1 MVWNWL
7 KNVGKGV
14 TGSAKVGS
22 DTQMYLAAD
31 KQAEST
37 ALSLPGN
44 TALAE
49 QREEMQ
55 VAQLKLQYLQQTE
68 NQQGQGWLAE
78 TGEDLAKELPEKI
91 SALQPWQGGPN
102 YEGAKELQEKYHAF
116 QGELAKLNHERAKE
130 LQEFIQRVQIALSE
144 KNLDFQRWR
153 WEEEKSLQL
162 QVLEL
167 NHELQRSLADYQKET
182 SLKLVEEQK
191 RLENSPIWL
200 VASDLL
206 NSHSQE
212 EVMPLRI
219 FFAPP
224 KIQFE
229 RPDKAGGAGKEF
241 PEIELTLGEGLRQ
254 FLREYSAQGRS
265 LDFLAGAW
273 VSKTFHSEASIKALF
288 SALKSE
294 PTLVLESEVD
304 GNYLNFRVAY
314 WSLNWPKYRYDPV
327 ISRLPYRD
335 ILYEAAKARARKW
348 PETRAK
354 LVAAGEAPEDV
365 DRLYGGENLKNWQI
379 LQREER
385 FREAGIDSS
394 EVEFNYIVTRKDFE
408 ELCQFLIICH
418 CLFAG
423 LVADEYFLFEY
434 NQPPVLPQLI
444 PALTANVPD
453 REAVRDIMEAVV
465 LYNYHIYEALEAQ
478 RPALVP
484 DLALDWARS
493 LSHLPQKTW
502 AKGRVVYSVQCWL
515 KQNGLSQPQEFEE
528 LLDTLESALKVSDVP
543 YVEKLNECLVALGE
557 SRRLS
562 VIDACY
568 NRGVSR
574 CKLGEYKSAI
584 ADFDQAIQLNPKWAE
599 AYYNRGRAYEQL
611 EEYEQAIE
619 DYTLALRTNQNSAV
633 AYCQRGNAYY
643 KMGQYEP
650 AIADYDRALA
660 VNPNLTEAI
669 SNRNLARG
677 VWEEIKRKEEDQ
689 RKRRLEAAAVA
700 YTLTGHSSTVCA
712 IAISPD
718 GQTLVSGSWDN
729 SIKIWKLST
738 REAIRTLMGDS
749 KWVLS
754 LAISPDG
761 KTLVSGSADSV
772 IKIWELSTGQEIRAL
787 KGHSSWVRSLAIS
800 PDGQLLVSGS
810 EDNTIKIWK
819 LNTGEEIHTLKGHS
833 SWVRSLAICPDG
845 QTLVSGSDDS
855 TIKLWNLSTGKE
867 IRTLKGHSSWVL
879 ALGIS
884 PDGQTLVSGSD
895 DSTIKM
901 WNLSTG
907 QEIRTLTGHAG
918 SVFSLAISPEGQTLV
933 TGGGDSNVKIWQ
945 LSTGQEIRTL
955 TGHSNWV
962 LSLAITP
969 DGHSL
974 ISGSSDSTIKIWQLA

>member
-7 KNVGKGV
+7 KNVGKAV
-14 TGSAKVGS
+14 TGGAKFGG
-22 DTQMYLAAD
+22 DTQMYMAD
-31 KQAEST
+31 KQAENT
-37 ALSLPGN
+37 ALSLPEN

-55 VAQLKLQYLQQTE
+55 VAQLKLQYLQQPE
-68 NQQGQGWLAE
+68 NQEVQGWLAQPVQE
-78 TGEDLAKELPEKI
+78 LAKELPEK
-91 SALQPWQGGPN
+91 SPALQAGLAGPN
-102 YEGAKELQEKYHAF
+102 SEGAKEPQEKNQAF
-116 QGELAKLNHERAKE
+116 QAELAKLNHERAKE

-153 WEEEKSLQL
+153 WEEEKALQL
-162 QVLEL
+162 QVQEL
-167 NHELQRSLADYQKET
+167 NHELQRSLAAYQKET
-182 SLKLVEEQK
+182 SLKLIEEQK

-206 NSHSQE
+206 NSQPNQD
-212 EVMPLRI
+212 VTPLRI

-229 RPDKAGGAGKEF
+229 RLEKAAGAGKEF
-241 PEIELTLGEGLRQ
+241 PDIELTLAEGLRQ
-254 FLREYSAQGRS
+254 FLRDYSAQGRY

-288 SALKSE
+288 AALKSE

-304 GNYLNFRVAY
+304 GDYLNFRVAY

-348 PETRAK
+348 PETKAK
-354 LVAAGEAPEDV
+354 LVAAGEDPEEV
-365 DRLYGGENLKNWQI
+365 DQLYGGDNLKNWQI

-385 FREAGIDSS
+385 FREAGIDAS
-394 EVEFNYIVTRKDFE
+394 EVEFNYIVSQKDFE
-408 ELCQFLIICH
+408 ELCQLLIVCH

-444 PALTANVPD
+444 PDLTQNVPD
-453 REAVRDIMEAVV
+453 REAVQEVMKAVV
-465 LYNYHIYEALEAQ
+465 LYNYNIYEVLESQ

-493 LSHLPQKTW
+493 LAHLPNKTW
-502 AKGRVVYSVQCWL
+502 AKGRVVYSVQSWL
-515 KQNGLSQPQEFEE
+515 KQNGLSQPQGFEG
-528 LLDTLESALKVSDVP
+528 LLDALESALKVADVP
-543 YVEKLNECLVALGE
+543 YVQKLNECLAAVGE

-568 NRGVSR
+568 SRGLSR
-574 CKLGEYKSAI
+574 CKQGEYKAAI
-584 ADFDQAIQLNPKWAE
+584 SDFDQAIQLNPKWAE
-599 AYYNRGRAYEQL
+599 AYYNRGLAYEQL
-611 EEYEQAIE
+611 EEFERAIE
-619 DYTLALRTNQNSAV
+619 DYTLALRTHHNWAI
-633 AYCQRGNAYY
+633 AYCQRGNVYY

-650 AIADYDRALA
+650 AIADYDRALS
-660 VNPNLTEAI
+660 VNPNLTEAS

-677 VWEEIKRKEEDQ
+677 VWDEIKRKEEDQ

-700 YTLTGHSSTVCA
+700 HTLTGHSSTVCS

-729 SIKIWKLST
+729 SIKIWQLST
-738 REAIRTLMGDS
+738 REEIRTLMGDS

-772 IKIWELSTGQEIRAL
+772 IKIWQLSTGQEIRAL

-800 PDGQLLVSGS
+800 PDGQMLVSGS
-810 EDNTIKIWK
+810 EDNTIKIWQ
-819 LNTGEEIHTLKGHS
+819 LSTGQEIHTLKGHS
-833 SWVRSLAICPDG
+833 SWVRSLAISPDG

-855 TIKLWNLSTGKE
+855 TIKMWNLNTGQE

-895 DSTIKM
+895 DSTVKI

-907 QEIRTLTGHAG
+907 QEIRTLTGHSG

-933 TGGGDSNVKIWQ
+933 SGGGDSTVKIWQ

-962 LSLAITP
+962 LSLAISP
-969 DGHSL
+969 DGRIL
-974 ISGSSDSTIKIWQLA
+974 VSGSSDSTIKIWRLA